1 MPVRPSR
8 SRSFETRH
16 TVIALA
22 IAWTALGCGGESST
36 ALDAGS
42 ATDAGLLQADAGGNA
57 ARDSGMAEVDA
68 GRAIDAG
75 QALTDAGLL
84 NDAGTSDAGSGADC
98 TGTPWGTVQHG
109 FSAMAYLNRVASR
122 GTSCAGTSQIRTC
135 TNGTMS
141 GTYIQTSCTQY
152 PCEYMGAR
160 FADGARGF
168 TSDMAPAQFL
178 ECTVDGSWSG
188 PHDGD
193 PSAVSQP
200 CAFGDYYVEH
210 GTCGYAIAD
219 GRTYRCV
226 SGTLNPD
233 TSCPVG
239 P

>member
-1 MPVRPSR
+1 MPVRLCH
-8 SRSFETRH
+8 SRSFDTRYLM
-16 TVIALA
+16 IASA
-22 IAWTALGCGGESST
+22 IVCAALGCGSESST

-42 ATDAGLLQADAGGNA
+42 GVDAGLLQADAGRND
-57 ARDSGMAEVDA
+57 ARDSGMEEVDA
-68 GRAIDAG
+68 GRALDAG
-75 QALTDAGLL
+75 RAPTDASLV
-84 NDAGTSDAGSGADC
+84 NDAGTVDAGSGADC

-109 FSAMAYLNRVASR
+109 FSGMAYLNRVASR
-122 GTSCAGTSQIRTC
+122 GTTCAGTSQIRTC

-168 TSDMAPAQFL
+168 TRSTAPAQFL

-193 PSAVSQP
+193 PDAVSGP

-210 GTCGYAIAD
+210 GTCGYVIAD
-219 GRTYRCV
+219 GRAYRCV
-226 SGTLNPD
+226 SSTVNPD